1 MICICNCISKVG
13 FAFSNLRNHTYHPA
27 GLVVDDL
34 DAKVDRG
41 AGAGDPVAEA
51 LSAPVRVRRL
61 QSKVAGLAPV
71 TPGSY
76 GKLNDY
82 IA

>member
-1 MICICNCISKVG
+1 M
-13 FAFSNLRNHTYHPA
+13 
-27 GLVVDDL
+27 VDDL